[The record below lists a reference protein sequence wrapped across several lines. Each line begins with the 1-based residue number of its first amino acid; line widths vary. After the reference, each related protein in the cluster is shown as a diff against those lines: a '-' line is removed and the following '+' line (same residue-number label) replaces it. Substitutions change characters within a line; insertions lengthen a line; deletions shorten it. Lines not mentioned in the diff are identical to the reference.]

1 MSGTITFTSLAV
13 SEGTGDTM
21 MILTASGSAKAGDE
35 GSASFSN
42 ISIQLKGKVLEDG
55 NLEIN
60 AVKLDKQG
68 TLEYTDEDGDNDT
81 IDLSSTDVPDDVF
94 EVVSLDKALVLT
106 PTGFTYEAS
115 GSDGEL
121 SGSGKVTGVL
131 SGNTLTLTG
140 EGSGSGSEGVGSGK
154 GTLTLTRR

>member
-21 MILTASGSAKAGDE
+21 MILTASGSAKAGDM
-35 GSASFSN
+35 GSATFSN

-60 AVKLDKQG
+60 AARVAKQG
-68 TLEYTDEDGDNDT
+68 TVTYNAEGTAGT
-81 IDLSSTDVPDDVF
+81 IDLSKNAQ
-94 EVVSLDKALVLT
+94 LDKDMPIDPALVLT

-115 GSDGEL
+115 GSEGDL

-140 EGSGSGSEGVGSGK
+140 EGSGSGTEGRGSGK